1 MAGSGEPPYT
11 PAVAGPKRDHY
22 EVLGVDRAA
31 TADDIKRAYRKLAMQ
46 FHPDRNPGDHV
57 AEDRFKEATEAYT
70 VLSDP
75 DRRRRYDRFGHDAN
89 RGPAGGGFEGTDIS
103 AFAEIFE
110 GLFGEVFG
118 RRKKQRVGRDLEAE
132 LVVSFVEAARGAD
145 KPLTIERP
153 APCGRCEGQGA
164 EPGTSTSVCQVCAGR
179 GEIRSQRG
187 IFVSSRPCQACL
199 GRGRRI
205 DKPCRDCDGSGARL
219 RKEDLRVRVPA
230 GVEDGAIRTVRG
242 GGEVAP
248 GGAGDLHVTVR
259 VEAHPLFVRDGADVR
274 CTVPIGFPQA
284 VLGDTV
290 EIPTLDGKVSMKI
303 PQGTQSGKQFRLRGK
318 GIPLYGGAGSGDQLV
333 TIVVEVPT
341 KLSREQRRLV
351 EQLAGEMGI
360 ETSPQQ
366 ASFLEKLRS
375 LFD

>member
-1 MAGSGEPPYT
+1 VPREPPYT
-11 PAVAGPKRDHY
+11 PAVAGPKRDY
-22 EVLGVDRAA
+22 YDVLGVDRAA
-31 TADDIKRAYRKLAMQ
+31 EADDIKRAYRKLAMQ
-46 FHPDRNPGDHV
+46 FHPDRNPGDHI

-110 GLFGEVFG
+110 GFVGEVFG

-132 LVVSFVEAARGAD
+132 LSVTFVEAARGAD
-145 KPLTIERP
+145 KPLAVERP
-153 APCGRCEGQGA
+153 APCGRCDGQGA
-164 EPGTSTSVCQVCAGR
+164 EPGSQTSVCSVCSGR

-205 DKPCRDCDGSGARL
+205 ERTCRECDGSGARM
-219 RKEDLRVRVPA
+219 RTEELRVRVPA

-259 VEAHPLFVRDGADVR
+259 VEAHPLFAREGADVR

-303 PQGTQSGKQFRLRGK
+303 PPGTQSGKQFRLRGK

-341 KLSREQRRLV
+341 KLSREQRKLV